1 MSHRK
6 PITRRKFIS
15 GSALTLATLSTMNL
29 TSFAQEKSK
38 KIRLGL
44 IGFGQRGAGIVSIT
58 KDIQGIQFVAF
69 CDNDT
74 RRLAEAKKWG
84 NAQTQYFSDYKKM
97 LAQAQIDAV
106 IIASPLFMHYEMCLE
121 ALKNKKHIFVE
132 KTMTFNIDQAL
143 SLVKEVQKTDL
154 VFQVGHQYRYYDLY
168 YKVKEIIDKGWLG
181 KISHIESQYNRN
193 SDWRRPVLSGQEE
206 RVINW
211 RLYREFSGGLVA
223 ELCAHQIDVV
233 NWLLGSNPKKV
244 MGLGGID
251 YWKDG
256 RDIYDNIKVIYE
268 YENGIK
274 SCVTSV
280 SNNQHNSYA
289 IKILGSKGTLD
300 IKRNNI
306 YFYPEPVKK
315 ELGVVDGVTGA
326 TLEAIKPGEAKEI
339 KFSSP
344 DGEDRDPT
352 VYALLD
358 FINCIQNNKKPFCD
372 VVAGKNVA
380 IAVHMA
386 NAAMDTGNTQYW
398 KKEYS

>member
-1 MSHRK
+1 MSHKK

-15 GSALTLATLSTMNL
+15 GSALTIASLSTMNL
-29 TSFAQEKSK
+29 MSFAKEKSK
-38 KIRLGL
+38 NVKLGL

-58 KDIQGIQFVAF
+58 KDIQGIEFVAF

-97 LAQAQIDAV
+97 LTQAQIDAV
-106 IIASPLFMHYEMCLE
+106 VIASPLFMHYEMCLE
-121 ALKNKKHIFVE
+121 AVKNKKHIFVE
-132 KTMTFNIDQAL
+132 KTMTFNIEQAL

-168 YKVKEIIDKGWLG
+168 YKVKEILDKGWLG

-206 RVINW
+206 RVVNW
-211 RLYREFSGGLVA
+211 RLYKEFSGGPIA

-233 NWLLGSNPKKV
+233 NWMLGSNPKKV
-244 MGLGGID
+244 IGFGGID

-256 RDIYDNIKVIYE
+256 RDTYDNIRVIYE

-326 TLEAIKPGEAKEI
+326 TLEAIKPGEAREI

-344 DGEDRDPT
+344 DGLDKDPT

-358 FINCIQNNKKPFCD
+358 FISCIQNNKKPFCD

-386 NAAMDTGNTQYW
+386 NAAIETGNMQHW
-398 KKEYS
+398 KEEYS